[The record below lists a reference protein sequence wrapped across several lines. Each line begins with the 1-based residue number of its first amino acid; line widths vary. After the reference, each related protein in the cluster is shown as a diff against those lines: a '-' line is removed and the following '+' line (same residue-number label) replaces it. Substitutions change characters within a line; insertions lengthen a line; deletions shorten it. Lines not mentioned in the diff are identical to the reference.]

1 MDPPMQAIACRPCTT
16 SPRRTR
22 SGSPPKALAC
32 PAGYRQPA
40 RDSPMIE
47 HIDDVFVG
55 RDGRAVRFADVGQS
69 GTPSSYGAMAGPEAG
84 SSRADKPPK
93 PTKPGCDRP
102 GSTGPGTGARL
113 PVPAAPSG
121 ARSWTLL
128 PQLAISARAGIA
140 AIGIPGH
147 EG

>member
-1 MDPPMQAIACRPCTT
+1 MDPLMQAIACRPCTT

-32 PAGYRQPA
+32 TARYRQPA

-69 GTPSSYGAMAGPEAG
+69 GTP
-84 SSRADKPPK
+84 R
-93 PTKPGCDRP
+93 
-102 GSTGPGTGARL
+102 
-113 PVPAAPSG
+113 
-121 ARSWTLL
+121 
-128 PQLAISARAGIA
+128 RAGATQADPHAHPARRDNAGRRQATLVTATVIDRARGREMTVQA
-140 AIGIPGH
+140 ARG
-147 EG
+147 